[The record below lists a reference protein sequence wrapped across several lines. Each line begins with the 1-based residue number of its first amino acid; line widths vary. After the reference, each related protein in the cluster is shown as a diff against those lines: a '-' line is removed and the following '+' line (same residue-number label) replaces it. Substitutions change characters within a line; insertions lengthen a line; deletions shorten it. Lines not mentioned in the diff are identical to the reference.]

1 VSQGVN
7 SSFHLTA
14 GSWQKHKQSLSDVR
28 CQVFVVEQQV
38 PEALELDEH
47 DPYCHHVLVTDVH
60 GRPVGAARIKADGHI
75 GRMAVVKD
83 CRGQGVGAAMLAAL
97 LEYAREQ
104 GYTLVFLHA
113 QISAVPFYTRF
124 GFVESGEPFIDAGI
138 LHRRMLKSLS

>member
-1 VSQGVN
+1 MN
-7 SSFHLTA
+7 SSFHLTE
-14 GSWQKHKQSLSDVR
+14 GCWQEHKRLLTDVR

-47 DPYCHHVLVTDVH
+47 DPHCHHVLVCDAR
-60 GRPVGAARIKADGHI
+60 GRPVGAGRIKADGHI
-75 GRMAVVKD
+75 GRMAVLKD

-104 GYTLVFLHA
+104 GHTRVFLHA
-113 QISAVPFYTRF
+113 QISAVPFYAKF

-138 LHRRMLKSLS
+138 LHRRMVKSLQ

>member
-1 VSQGVN
+1 MN
-7 SSFHLTA
+7 PSFHLTE
-14 GSWQKHKQSLSDVR
+14 GCWQEHKQSLIDVR
-28 CQVFVVEQQV
+28 CRVFVVEQQV
-38 PEALELDEH
+38 PAALELDEH
-47 DPYCHHVLVTDVH
+47 DPHSHHVLVTDVR
-60 GRPVGAARIKADGHI
+60 GRPVGAGRIKADGHI

>member
-1 VSQGVN
+1 MN
-7 SSFHLTA
+7 SSFDLTEGCWQEYKRSLTA
-14 GSWQKHKQSLSDVR
+14 VR

-38 PEALELDEH
+38 PKALELDEH
-47 DPYCHHVLVTDVH
+47 DSHCHHVLVTDVR
-60 GRPVGAARIKADGHI
+60 GRPVGAGRIKADGHI